1 MKFLYRY
8 QDRER
13 GVLEGEIA
21 APSESDAYTALRKS
35 GVRPMKVWLKPG
47 IVNRLSGISKR
58 WIAILVLGA
67 LCLVLGAIVLA
78 NRASYNRTIEQS
90 NNQTISYSL
99 PRKQCDPVDV
109 VFGFRSEAILA
120 RFARP
125 GELVEG
131 VDAAAFASDIHA
143 ALKTALAISDA
154 DSPAAVEMKRI
165 VIGLKNEVRIALASG
180 EKPETV
186 LARFVERQRM
196 EAEYR
201 KGIVESLREVR
212 SDEQLDRRIESA
224 NKTLRLTSLREIQKS
239 EIRP

>member
-67 LCLVLGAIVLA
+67 LCLVLGVILL
-78 NRASYNRTIEQS
+78 SDSQS
-90 NNQTISYSL
+90 AAPNPQSPDSALSSL
-99 PRKQCDPVDV
+99 PRKQCDRVDV
-109 VFGFRSEAILA
+109 AFGFRSEAILA

-131 VDAAAFASDIHA
+131 VDAAVFASDIHA

-154 DSPAAVEMKRI
+154 DSPAAVELKRI

>member
-67 LCLVLGAIVLA
+67 LCLVLGVTLL
-78 NRASYNRTIEQS
+78 SDSQS
-90 NNQTISYSL
+90 AAPNPQSPDSALSSL

-109 VFGFRSEAILA
+109 AFGFRSEEILA

-154 DSPAAVEMKRI
+154 DSPAAVELKRI

>member
-67 LCLVLGAIVLA
+67 LCLVLGVILL
-78 NRASYNRTIEQS
+78 SDSQS
-90 NNQTISYSL
+90 QAPNPQSPDSALSSL

-109 VFGFRSEAILA
+109 AFGFRSEAILA

-154 DSPAAVEMKRI
+154 DSPAAVELKRI